1 MSGHTLTLGRGRGR
15 RSNNR
20 STPYGRGGGGGGG
33 DADAAKR
40 VFVGNLAYSVAWQD
54 LKDHMKQAG
63 EVTYCDIIPDSE
75 NRSLSSGSALV
86 EYASAKQAKKAIRE
100 LTDTELEGWTIFVRE
115 DRVGLPIGAVTGGS
129 VDRSK
134 VFPGLRGGR
143 GRGRGRG
150 RAPGG
155 GRAGGGRAG
164 GGGKARVVIR
174 TKDQGGGGGGGGR
187 QIFVANLPYS
197 ATWQNLKDVFKTQGE
212 VERAEIQG
220 QGGSGTVVMATAKQA
235 QAAVRHFDGADFDG
249 RIIGVRMDSR
259 A

>member
-20 STPYGRGGGGGGG
+20 STPYGRGGGGGG

-134 VFPGLRGGR
+134 VFPGLRGR

-150 RAPGG
+150 RARGG
-155 GRAGGGRAG
+155 GRAA
-164 GGGKARVVIR
+164 GKARVVIR
-174 TKDQGGGGGGGGR
+174 TKDQGGRGGGGGGR